1 MYIEGYIH
9 IIIERYT
16 TIHRVCGER
25 KRRRRRVVVLV
36 KHRGY
41 LFQDHRY
48 INICIHRNI
57 DTYVYI

>member
-48 INICIHRNI
+48 IKR
-57 DTYVYI
+57 DT